1 MTHDICTPLSAII
14 SFAMLAGREKGN
26 TELTNDYLSKI
37 MISGNYLLGLI
48 SDILDM
54 SRIESGKLTF
64 DISDVDISEI
74 LFDVRTV
81 MYTLAIEKKHK
92 LTISMSQVIH
102 ETVRCDR
109 RRLEQLLNN
118 LLSNAVKFTPDGG
131 IITLDISEEASKTDN
146 ISIYEIRVSDNG
158 IGMSEEFKN
167 KIFEPFERERKVTS
181 NIQGTGL
188 GMPITKNIV
197 DAAGGTIKVNTKKGK
212 GTEFIVRLPFPIT
225 EKGVNKPFPE
235 LSAFIAITDSKI
247 REETCTAL
255 KKLGIHTDIENSI
268 TKQRQCTRYDIIA
281 TIPDRIAELKKGD
294 TDTLYIAVTDSAQRS
309 KIPCSLSH
317 SVQICTVPILTYE
330 LRKIISSHF
339 DLEDSKVRS
348 TVKSSVLS
356 GKRILLAEDVD
367 INCCIVK
374 TMLSP
379 YGAEIE
385 TAENGAV
392 ALDMIKSH
400 DKGYYDCI
408 IMDIQMP
415 IMDGYECSRAIRQ
428 LDNGYAPEVPII
440 AMTANV
446 FSEDRNKAAEYGM
459 NTFLTKPVSTKRL
472 VETLTELL
480 S

>member
-1 MTHDICTPLSAII
+1 
-14 SFAMLAGREKGN
+14 
-26 TELTNDYLSKI
+26 
-37 MISGNYLLGLI
+37 
-48 SDILDM
+48 
-54 SRIESGKLTF
+54 
-64 DISDVDISEI
+64 
-74 LFDVRTV
+74 
-81 MYTLAIEKKHK
+81 
-92 LTISMSQVIH
+92 
-102 ETVRCDR
+102 
-109 RRLEQLLNN
+109 
-118 LLSNAVKFTPDGG
+118 
-131 IITLDISEEASKTDN
+131 
-146 ISIYEIRVSDNG
+146 
-158 IGMSEEFKN
+158 
-167 KIFEPFERERKVTS
+167 
-181 NIQGTGL
+181 
-188 GMPITKNIV
+188 MPITKNIV

-255 KKLGIHTDIENSI
+255 KMLGIHTDIENSI
-268 TKQRQCTRYDIIA
+268 AKQRQCTRYDIIA

-339 DLEDSKVRS
+339 KLEDSKVSS

-428 LDNGYAPEVPII
+428 LDNGYAPDVPII

-446 FSEDRNKAAEYGM
+446 FNEDRNKAAEYGM

>member
-1 MTHDICTPLSAII
+1 
-14 SFAMLAGREKGN
+14 
-26 TELTNDYLSKI
+26 
-37 MISGNYLLGLI
+37 
-48 SDILDM
+48 M
-54 SRIESGKLTF
+54 SL
-64 DISDVDISEI
+64 
-74 LFDVRTV
+74 
-81 MYTLAIEKKHK
+81 
-92 LTISMSQVIH
+92 
-102 ETVRCDR
+102 
-109 RRLEQLLNN
+109 
-118 LLSNAVKFTPDGG
+118 
-131 IITLDISEEASKTDN
+131 
-146 ISIYEIRVSDNG
+146 
-158 IGMSEEFKN
+158 
-167 KIFEPFERERKVTS
+167 
-181 NIQGTGL
+181 
-188 GMPITKNIV
+188 
-197 DAAGGTIKVNTKKGK
+197 
-212 GTEFIVRLPFPIT
+212 
-225 EKGVNKPFPE
+225 
-235 LSAFIAITDSKI
+235 
-247 REETCTAL
+247 
-255 KKLGIHTDIENSI
+255 
-268 TKQRQCTRYDIIA
+268 
-281 TIPDRIAELKKGD
+281 AELKKGD

-309 KIPCSLSH
+309 KISCSLSH

-339 DLEDSKVRS
+339 NLEDSKVSS

-428 LDNGYAPEVPII
+428 LDNGYAPDVPII